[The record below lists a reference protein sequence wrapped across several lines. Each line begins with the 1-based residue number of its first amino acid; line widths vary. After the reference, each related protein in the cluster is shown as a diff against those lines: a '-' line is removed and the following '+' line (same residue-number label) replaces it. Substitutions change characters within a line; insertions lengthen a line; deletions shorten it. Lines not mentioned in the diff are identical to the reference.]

1 MQNIFEVVKSAVTPR
16 QAAEA
21 YGLTVSR
28 GDMACCPFHN
38 DKTPSMKLYEDHFY
52 CFGCGA
58 AGDVVTLTAQL
69 LGLGPYEAAKRLV
82 RDFGLDPD
90 KPPTAAALP
99 KPRETRSMR
108 DDAMYCFRVL
118 NVYRHLLIRWREE
131 YAPKHRWD
139 PWDQCFVEALRML
152 DRITYYVDCLI
163 EMDAEDRAKVV
174 KNLMESGLIR
184 RLEAFL
190 IHIGK
195 IERAS
200 HPSGGALSRNEEGY
214 DGGKLPMAG

>member
-1 MQNIFEVVKSAVTPR
+1 MKNIFEIVKSAVTPR

-58 AGDVVTLTAQL
+58 TGDVVTLTGQL
-69 LGLGPYEAAKRLV
+69 LGLGPYEAAKRLA

-90 KPPTAAALP
+90 KPPNVAALP

-118 NVYRHLLIRWREE
+118 NVYRRLLIRWREE
-131 YAPKHRWD
+131 YAPRNHWD

-195 IERAS
+195 
-200 HPSGGALSRNEEGY
+200 EEGY

>member
-1 MQNIFEVVKSAVTPR
+1 MQNIFKIVKSAVTPR

-21 YGLTVSR
+21 YGLAIGR
-28 GDMACCPFHN
+28 NDMARCPFHN

-69 LGLGPYEAAKRLV
+69 LGLGPYEAAKRLA

-90 KPPTAAALP
+90 RPPTAAALP

-195 IERAS
+195 
-200 HPSGGALSRNEEGY
+200 EEGY